1 MSDLRMRGLTLRGRR
16 VTALGIALAIVLLLL
31 GAGTLLDAETPA
43 SRANRSP
50 LVGRT
55 TMICTTSTPQ
65 RGEPAGKTEVSA
77 VAIRE
82 ASDRSGL
89 LTGSSAGREVV

>member
-1 MSDLRMRGLTLRGRR
+1 MSDLRVRGLTLRGRR

-31 GAGTLLDAETPA
+31 GAGTLLGAETPA

-55 TMICTTSTPQ
+55 TMICTT
-65 RGEPAGKTEVSA
+65 
-77 VAIRE
+77 
-82 ASDRSGL
+82 
-89 LTGSSAGREVV
+89 

>member
-16 VTALGIALAIVLLLL
+16 VTALGIALAIVLLLF

-65 RGEPAGKTEVSA
+65 LEKRRS
-77 VAIRE
+77 RR
-82 ASDRSGL
+82 SRSG
-89 LTGSSAGREVV
+89 RCPIDRVC